1 VPALARLTGIVK
13 RYDEVV
19 ANDHVAFEVHA
30 GEVHA
35 LLGENGAGKTT
46 LMNILYGLT
55 KPDEGV
61 IEVDGRPVSPRRP
74 ADAIELGVGM
84 VHQHPLLVGRLSVA
98 ENMALGGV
106 GDGTPAGTRAALAPV
121 TRTLPVDVDPR
132 QRVEELPLSLRQRLE
147 IIRCLARGVRLLIL
161 DEPTAVLTPAEVQ
174 QLFVEL
180 RRLAAEDRGVVFISH
195 KLAEVKQIAD
205 RVTVLRVG
213 RNVATVAAGEA
224 DANEL
229 ARLMVGRPLTGVPAQ
244 ARRDRGA
251 PRLELDGCTVADH
264 FGHRLLDGV
273 SLTVHDGE
281 IVCLA
286 GVEGNGQRP
295 LAELL
300 FGLRRPTA
308 GAVRL
313 HGRPLPLIG
322 DWRRAGIRV
331 ARIPEDRRHDGL
343 VLEAPLWRNLLSGP
357 MAPAQPLL
365 QPRRRA
371 LLGWAQEVLAE
382 YGVTPNNPQ
391 TTTATLSGGNQQ
403 KLVLARELAG
413 HPEVLVAVNPTR
425 GLDVGAQLDIYRRL
439 QQLAQAGMAVLL
451 ISTDLDEVERLADQ
465 IGVLDRGRLHG
476 PFPREETSR
485 DRLGRLMTG
494 LEPWSVTTGPG
505 AGP

>member
-1 VPALARLTGIVK
+1 MPALARLTGIVK
-13 RYDEVV
+13 RYDDVV
-19 ANDHVAFEVHA
+19 ANHDVAFEVHA

-55 KPDEGV
+55 RPDAGV

-74 ADAIELGVGM
+74 ADAIALGVGM

-98 ENMALGGV
+98 ENMRLGGV
-106 GDGTPAGTRAALAPV
+106 GDGTPEGTRAALAPI
-121 TRTLPVDVDPR
+121 TRALPVDVDPR

-161 DEPTAVLTPAEVQ
+161 DEPTAVLTPTEVQ
-174 QLFVEL
+174 QLFAEL
-180 RRLAAEDRGVVFISH
+180 RRLVAEDRGVVFITH
-195 KLAEVKQIAD
+195 KLAEVSAIAD
-205 RVTVLRVG
+205 RVTVLRAG
-213 RNVATVAAGEA
+213 RNVATVAAGEV
-224 DANEL
+224 DRPEL
-229 ARLMVGRPLTGVPAQ
+229 ARLMVGRPLTGPSADH
-244 ARRDRGA
+244 RRTRGE
-251 PRLELDGCTVADH
+251 PRLELNGCTVSDR
-264 FGHRLLDGV
+264 FGHRQLDGV

-313 HGRPLPLIG
+313 HGRPLPPVA
-322 DWRRAGIRV
+322 DWPRASIRV
-331 ARIPEDRRHDGL
+331 ARIPEDRRHGL
-343 VLEAPLWRNLLSGP
+343 VLDAPLWRNLLSGP
-357 MAPAQPLL
+357 MAPPQPLL
-365 QPRRRA
+365 LRRRP
-371 LLGWAQEVLAE
+371 LLAWAREVLAD
-382 YGVTPNNPQ
+382 YGVTPNDPHVP
-391 TTTATLSGGNQQ
+391 TATLSGGNQQ

-413 HPEVLVAVNPTR
+413 QPEALVAVNPTR

-451 ISTDLDEVERLADQ
+451 ISTDLDEVERLADRV
-465 IGVLDRGRLHG
+465 GVLDRGRLHG
-476 PFPREETSR
+476 PFRLDQTTR
-485 DRLGRLMTG
+485 DRLGQLMAGMET
-494 LEPWSVTTGPG
+494 PTIPTGPG